1 MKKEEIKRLTLT
13 VTVEYTANSPQTEEV
28 ETENVISLAISPNFG
43 TKGGRISLESVIAED
58 PHGIKRTRKR
68 GAELYGVFPI
78 VNGCSQDCVYSGIQE
93 ECISYGKEHFK
104 GEDYII
110 LEL

>member
-78 VNGCSQDCVYSGIQE
+78 VNGCSQECIFEGTAE
-93 ECISYGKEHFK
+93 ECTRYVKEHK
-104 GEDYII
+104 PGEYII
-110 LEL
+110 SPLD